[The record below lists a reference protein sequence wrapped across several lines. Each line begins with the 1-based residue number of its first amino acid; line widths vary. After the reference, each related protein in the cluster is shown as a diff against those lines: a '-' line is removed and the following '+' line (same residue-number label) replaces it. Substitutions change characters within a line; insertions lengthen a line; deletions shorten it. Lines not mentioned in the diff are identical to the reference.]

1 VTEGSLS
8 TRLHAVPGLA
18 FEIGRGAWSSF
29 FGTQGTRQASQLAF
43 HLLLAGPAALVFAIW
58 VFSNLSGYSD
68 LRQEVVAETMS
79 LLPLDDVEGR
89 SDVRQVLDRLADGA
103 GRLGVLTVP
112 VLLFSV
118 SSALSA
124 IRYSVDTANDRLG
137 DGPSFVRSRFSQ
149 MLIVLVGVPLTVAG
163 ATLLLS
169 GALGLIFE
177 KVPLF
182 GGFLSSWVG
191 ALSGI
196 AFLWIIFGALF
207 YVIDRG
213 TSTVL
218 SSLVGGLSTAIVAFA
233 ASQALRLWFGI
244 SGGGG
249 PVYGSLAAFI
259 GLLIFAYLFSLA
271 IVIGAHVMAATTRQI
286 AGSGTEPG

>member
-1 VTEGSLS
+1 MTKGSLS
-8 TRLHAVPGLA
+8 VRLRALPGFAV
-18 FEIGRGAWSSF
+18 ETGRGAWTSF
-29 FGTQGTRQASQLAF
+29 LGTQGTRQASQLAF

-58 VFSNLSGYSD
+58 IFSNLSGYSD
-68 LRQEVVAETMS
+68 LRQEIVAQTMS

-89 SDVRQVLDRLADGA
+89 NEVRQVLNRLADGA
-103 GRLGVLTVP
+103 GRLGVLTIP

-124 IRYSVDTANDRLG
+124 VRYSVDAASDRLG

-149 MLIVLVGVPLTVAG
+149 MLIVLVGIPLTVAG

-169 GALGLIFE
+169 GGLGLIFE
-177 KVPLF
+177 RVPLF

-191 ALSGI
+191 ALSGV
-196 AFLWIIFGALF
+196 AFLWILFGALF

-218 SSLVGGLSTAIVAFA
+218 SSLIGGLSTAIIAFA
-233 ASQALRLWFGI
+233 ASQALRVWFGV

-259 GLLIFAYLFSLA
+259 GLLLFAYLSSLA

-286 AGSGTEPG
+286 GRTGIEAR